1 MGELSGIPQQECKKR
16 IKYYLEKTSLTE
28 HRKKKMRQL
37 SGGMKRR
44 VGLVQALLNEP
55 DFLIVD
61 EPTTGLDPQTRQL
74 IWNVIE
80 KLQKTENMTVFL
92 TTHYMEEAANAGY
105 VVILDKGS
113 IAAEGTPFEL
123 KNDYVQD
130 IVSVYGVSEDEIKS
144 LNREYKKIRDGYQI
158 KVKNTKEATKL
169 IVEHQDLFTDYE
181 VVKGGMDD
189 VFLAV
194 TGKKLGGER

>member
-1 MGELSGIPQQECKKR
+1 MTHFCSPSREGPSSTVSPSTLNKRPSVLSPTGTLMP
-16 IKYYLEKTSLTE
+16 LPVAMTSLS
-28 HRKKKMRQL
+28 RCKPSLAL
-37 SGGMKRR
+37 SIM
-44 VGLVQALLNEP
+44 Q
-55 DFLIVD
+55 
-61 EPTTGLDPQTRQL
+61 
-74 IWNVIE
+74 
-80 KLQKTENMTVFL
+80 
-92 TTHYMEEAANAGY
+92 
-105 VVILDKGS
+105 LDKGS
-113 IAAEGTPFEL
+113 VVAEGTPFEL

-130 IVSVYGVSEDEIKS
+130 IVSVYGVSEDEIKT

-158 KVKNTKEATKL
+158 KVKNTKEATEL